1 MHRSQLPR
9 VPSQGAWPYVKLPAC
24 LEFPSRT
31 EAHVWATRSNWY
43 PTSTLDHYLD
53 ILSETERIRT
63 SNFVLRGKQNEYI
76 VAHAMLR
83 NIIAG
88 YLRCEPREVR
98 LTESEHGKPTC
109 QHDTRLAFN
118 LAHGQGSIVL
128 AVANGCEVGV
138 DIEQVRPVPDAEHIV
153 RRYCCSEETE
163 RFLDMNKIGQDRAFF
178 RLWTR
183 KEAYLKS
190 LGIGLAGSLNSFEV
204 AFGED
209 EPFRL
214 KRGEPGPWSLFH
226 LEPFPGFVGAL
237 AVRGHVVRLSG
248 GIIAHLESDIP
259 HPNKPDWLEQSH
271 DL

>member
-1 MHRSQLPR
+1 
-9 VPSQGAWPYVKLPAC
+9 
-24 LEFPSRT
+24 
-31 EAHVWATRSNWY
+31 VWATRSNWC

-53 ILSETERIRT
+53 ILSETERIRA
-63 SNFVLRGKQNEYI
+63 SKLMHRNKQNEYI

-88 YLRCEPREVR
+88 YLRCEPKEVR
-98 LTESEHGKPTC
+98 LTAGDHGKPAC

-118 LAHGQGSIVL
+118 LAHGRGTVL
-128 AVANGCEVGV
+128 IAVANGHEVGV

-153 RRYCCSEETE
+153 RRYFCPEESE
-163 RFLDMNKIGQDRAFF
+163 RFLAMNKIGQDRAFF

-190 LGIGLAGSLNSFEV
+190 LGMGLAGSLNSFEV
-204 AFGED
+204 AFGVG

-248 GIIAHLESDIP
+248 GIIGHPESDIQ
-259 HPNKPDWLEQSH
+259 HTKKSDWLEQSH